1 MYEILTTN
9 ISVQQ
14 VPQSPVSKSTP
25 PLKSQVRMNK
35 MVKEYSVD
43 HQPSLNQKD
52 ASFQISID
60 FLGLYLSPE

>member
-1 MYEILTTN
+1 
-9 ISVQQ
+9 
-14 VPQSPVSKSTP
+14 
-25 PLKSQVRMNK
+25 

-43 HQPSLNQKD
+43 YQPSLNQKD